1 MAALSNSLN
10 GLLYSLGVFMR
21 DAVRGR
27 VTEVVAATPYA
38 TFKDSNLGGILSV
51 EDNHFAGSEVYFE
64 SPVGVGANKNPFQ
77 AASSLA
83 SDGTI
88 VLTQGYGAASAPLG
102 AEYVLQ
108 NIKGQGYPHAIK
120 MEALLQVLREM
131 GVMTRTKVT
140 VATPNAVSY
149 WNAIPAG
156 IDSIYGVEAV
166 NGAGERA
173 IVNPNHWGDRINFQ
187 DRTIY
192 LPFGV
197 YAGLTFQIFG
207 RVKYNENSDP
217 AVAIPNINT
226 NRIVAA
232 AAERLMAPSG
242 IAQDRR
248 VWQGLYESR
257 MRQYRDLPLA
267 NEVFLIDT
275 L

>member
-1 MAALSNSLN
+1 MAAISNSLN

-27 VTEVVAATPYA
+27 VTTVGT
-38 TFKDSNLGGILSV
+38 TTSFLDNSLSGSLST

-64 SPVGVGANKNPFQ
+64 APAGLGANRNPFQ
-77 AASSLA
+77 VASSLA
-83 SDGTI
+83 TDGTI
-88 VLTQGYGAASAPLG
+88 VLTQTYGAAAPPLG

-120 MEALLQVLREM
+120 LESILQVLREM
-131 GVMTRTKVT
+131 GVMTRAKVT
-140 VATPNAVSY
+140 IAAPNGANY

-156 IDSIYGVEAV
+156 IDSVYGVEAV
-166 NGAGERA
+166 DPAGQRA
-173 IVNPNHWGDRINFQ
+173 IVPANFWGDRINFQ

-197 YAGLTFQIFG
+197 YNGLTFQIFG
-207 RVKYNENSDP
+207 RVKYNEGSDP
-217 AVAIPNINT
+217 TTAIPNINT
-226 NRIVAA
+226 DRIVRA

-242 IAQDRR
+242 ITQDRR

-257 MRQYRDLPLA
+257 MRQYRDLPMS
-267 NEVFLIDT
+267 NEVFLLDE